1 MSLYLIGAIE
11 EKSCDC
17 EGCPTC
23 EYQIIETKDVCAC
36 LLSDVRVGSV
46 IGALIDVASA
56 LGRDSSIYERLW
68 NGLGDVSHSED
79 KLLPTT
85 WIDTYVSETEPLETL
100 VFEKYGPLLHCDK
113 DLAERVHDKN
123 DGRLLIRELPPPG
136 EPYTDENSAYTLVF
150 FWDSVTKLTSYL
162 KRARKLGRVYYD

>member
-1 MSLYLIGAIE
+1 MSLYLVGAIE
-11 EKSCDC
+11 EKSCEC
-17 EGCPTC
+17 KGCPTC
-23 EYQIIETKDVCAC
+23 EYQIIENEDVCAC
-36 LLSDVRVGSV
+36 LLDDVSLMCV
-46 IGALIDVASA
+46 IEGLGEVASA
-56 LGRDSSIYERLW
+56 FGRDSSVFLHLALEA
-68 NGLGDVSHSED
+68 GDVYDGDH
-79 KLLPTT
+79 LLPTT

-123 DGRLLIRELPPPG
+123 NGRLLIRELPPPG

-150 FWDSVTKLTSYL
+150 FWNSVTKLTSYL